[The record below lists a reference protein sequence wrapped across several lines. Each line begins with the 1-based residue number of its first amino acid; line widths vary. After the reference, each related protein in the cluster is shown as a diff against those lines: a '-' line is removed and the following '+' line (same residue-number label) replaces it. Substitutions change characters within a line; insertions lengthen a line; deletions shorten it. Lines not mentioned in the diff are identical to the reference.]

1 MIPLEAVH
9 FRKIFP
15 SHTLKGL
22 PFIKGFFIIQRSSPI
37 FYRAKSA
44 MAAMTLND
52 MPTLSDLYKEGKLQP
67 SSTYSSKEPSATINA
82 KISLLRTDITSLR
95 VTAIVNAANSSLRG
109 GGGVVGFEL
118 STSSPI
124 SFASSHISYARMEP
138 SIVLP
143 ALSF

>member
-1 MIPLEAVH
+1 
-9 FRKIFP
+9 
-15 SHTLKGL
+15 
-22 PFIKGFFIIQRSSPI
+22 
-37 FYRAKSA
+37 

-109 GGGVVGFEL
+109 G
-118 STSSPI
+118 
-124 SFASSHISYARMEP
+124 AAW
-138 SIVLP
+138 
-143 ALSF
+143 